1 MLNLK
6 RIGNVI
12 ILAFAIFCLAC
23 TPERY
28 RIQGNDGGQV
38 FLIEYIGLKV
48 ESQVLGFKPMVIVDG
63 KVYRHNVELKE
74 ESFQFL
80 RSDIA
85 SITAISKTKAQ
96 DEYGKDAK
104 DGIVLIHLKSD

>member
-6 RIGNVI
+6 RLKNSI
-12 ILAFAIFCLAC
+12 ILGFAIFCLAC

-28 RIQGNDGGQV
+28 RIQGDDGGQV

-48 ESQVLGFKPMVIVDG
+48 EHQVLGFKPMVIVDG

-85 SITAISKTKAQ
+85 SITAIPKAKAI
-96 DEYGKDAK
+96 EKYGGDAK